1 MRNLPVQ
8 VLWSRRFARK
18 NRIPVGR
25 QRTDGCISPSSSRLS
40 NPTVEKEWELRLA
53 CVTAIWI
60 LVASGSLWL
69 TASSHAGIPANVTL
83 LNGSPRSGELKSLTM
98 DSVVLTTDIGEEQIA
113 GESIM
118 VVELNS
124 PARPGSGGQMEIR
137 LADQSSIR
145 VSTFE
150 SDGTT
155 VSVSGG
161 DLAEIRIPVRQV
173 SDVRFEALDDKIQT
187 RWDDLRSRNAR
198 DDLIVI
204 RKGDVLDYVAG
215 SISTVTPTAVTI
227 LVRDRE
233 LSAPREKI
241 FGLVFASRSSPASI
255 RRIAVRTIHD
265 DVIQAESVQ
274 LSGQQWRLTS
284 SSLGEVTLPQESVQ
298 SLDFGGGRIRYLADI
313 PFDQSESKS
322 PQENAPVVW
331 FVSRNSPSGT
341 GGRAP
346 LLIGQQEYRKGLWMH
361 SGASLRFRLNREYTQ
376 LRAMAG
382 FDLTHV
388 TRMPRF
394 EPKVRLVILGDG
406 KELYSREFLW
416 SDNPVPL
423 EINLTDVRELT
434 IRVDSAGKGHGIL
447 EHFALGDAQVIQ

>member
-1 MRNLPVQ
+1 MR
-8 VLWSRRFARK
+8 F
-18 NRIPVGR
+18 
-25 QRTDGCISPSSSRLS
+25 
-40 NPTVEKEWELRLA
+40 A
-53 CVTAIWI
+53 CVTALWM
-60 LVASGSLWL
+60 LFSCGSLWL
-69 TASSHAGIPANVTL
+69 TASSHAGLPANVTL
-83 LNGSPRSGELKSLTM
+83 LNGSPRTGELQSLTI

-113 GESIM
+113 GETIM

-124 PARPGSGGQMEIR
+124 PASPGTASPMELH

-145 VSTFE
+145 VSAFE

-161 DLAEIRIPVRQV
+161 DLAEVKIPVRQL
-173 SDVRFEALDDKIQT
+173 SDVRFEPLDDKIQT
-187 RWDDLRSRNAR
+187 RWEDLRNRNAR

-204 RKGDVLDYVAG
+204 RKGEVLDYVAG

-241 FGLVFASRSSPASI
+241 FGLVFASRSAPAAA

-265 DVIQAESVQ
+265 DVIQADTVQ
-274 LSGQQWRLTS
+274 LAGQQWKITS
-284 SSLGEVTLPQESVQ
+284 SSLGELTLPQESVQ
-298 SLDFGGGRIRYLADI
+298 SLDFGGGRIRYLADL
-313 PFDQSESKS
+313 PFDQTDSKS
-322 PQENAPVVW
+322 PQESAPVVW
-331 FVSRNSPSGT
+331 FVSRNAPSGT

-346 LLIGQQEYRKGLWMH
+346 LVIGQNEYRKGLWMH

-376 LRAMAG
+376 LRAVAG

-394 EPKVRLVILGDG
+394 EPKVRLVVLGDG
-406 KELYSREFLW
+406 KELYSKEFLW

-423 EINLTDVRELT
+423 EINLSDVRELT
-434 IRVDSAGKGHGIL
+434 IRVDSAGKGQGIL